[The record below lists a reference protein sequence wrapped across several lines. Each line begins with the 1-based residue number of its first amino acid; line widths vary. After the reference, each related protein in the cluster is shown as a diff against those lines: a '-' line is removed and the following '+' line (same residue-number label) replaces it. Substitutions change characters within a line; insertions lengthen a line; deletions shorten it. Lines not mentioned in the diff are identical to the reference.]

1 MKENPSAKDLR
12 QFKLSLLLLPIIPAI
27 IFYVKHHH
35 TIAAALIIVF
45 WTVLAIT
52 LMPRVIGLN
61 IDKFMYKICHKFL
74 VFLGTII
81 AGIAL
86 IFTWL
91 FAILPT
97 ALLAKAMKRDRLK
110 LQKQNVSSYWQQA
123 KKAEPTYE
131 NQY

>member
-1 MKENPSAKDLR
+1 MKENPSGKDLR

-27 IFYVKHHH
+27 IFYFKHHIM
-35 TIAAALIIVF
+35 IAATLIIIF
-45 WTVLAIT
+45 WSILAIT
-52 LMPRVIGLN
+52 LLPRIIGKN
-61 IDKFMYKICHKFL
+61 IDKFMYKICHKL
-74 VFLGTII
+74 LSFLGTII

-110 LQKQNVSSYWQQA
+110 LLKQNVSSYWQQA
-123 KKAEPTYE
+123 KKSEPTYE